1 VRLYGYW
8 RSSATWRVRIGLAL
22 KGIDVDVV
30 PVNLKEGQQRGH
42 EHRQRSPLG
51 QVPVLEWSEGQQTRQ
66 LSQSLAIL
74 HWIEANHPSPPLL
87 PQSTW
92 ARARAWQLAEAIN
105 SGTQPLQNMYTQARL
120 NQLTEGKASEWSRGF
135 IEEGLD
141 ALETMA
147 AQEPGTFLVGD
158 TPTIADCCLIPQ
170 LYNARRYGCDLE
182 KWPRLRAAENAAMRL
197 SAFTDTHPDKQPDAP
212 RPE

>member
-1 VRLYGYW
+1 LEW
-8 RSSATWRVRIGLAL
+8 T
-22 KGIDVDVV
+22 
-30 PVNLKEGQQRGH
+30 EGQQN
-42 EHRQRSPLG
+42 
-51 QVPVLEWSEGQQTRQ
+51 RQ

-74 HWIEANHPSPPLL
+74 HWLEASHPAPALL
-87 PQSTW
+87 PKHPW

-105 SGTQPLQNMYTQARL
+105 SGTQPLQNLYTQTRL
-120 NQLTEGKASEWSRGF
+120 NQLTEGRASEWSKGF
-135 IEEGLD
+135 IEEGLS

-147 AQEPGTFLVGD
+147 AQESGMFLVGE

-182 KWPRLRAAENAAMRL
+182 QWPRLRSAENAALRL
-197 SAFTDTHPDKQPDAP
+197 PAFTDTHPDKQPDAP